1 MDHELK
7 NYLSGSKTTAWEHC
21 YWKALLRA
29 LALVVSRRKGA
40 CGNSMFTVVRTQH
53 FHFRDLGSIPGW
65 GTKIP
70 QAMSCDQKKKER
82 EREKRSLCHSVTQWA
97 ALFLEKIF
105 LWKQCQLKI
114 TLRDSEVILWCE
126 FLTLSQWVINNS
138 QVSTSPPMTLWE
150 AVWAGVWHRRDELN
164 PWSSSPE
171 EPRGNVG

>member
-1 MDHELK
+1 MYNYCVMHADIFYSDLYDFFKELIVLSWFHNKLMDHELK

-70 QAMSCDQKKKER
+70 QAMSCDQKKKRER
-82 EREKRSLCHSVTQWA
+82 EREKELVSQCNSMSCSLPWENLS
-97 ALFLEKIF
+97 
-105 LWKQCQLKI
+105 LKAMSAEDN
-114 TLRDSEVILWCE
+114 T
-126 FLTLSQWVINNS
+126 
-138 QVSTSPPMTLWE
+138 
-150 AVWAGVWHRRDELN
+150 
-164 PWSSSPE
+164 
-171 EPRGNVG
+171 